1 MGLNSHLQ
9 RLTQVRAFLQALHS
23 APRAVISN
31 RNLLFSSA
39 VYAMSGLP
47 PTWDQGSSSVLPS
60 LPGFQQHFHIS
71 SGSNADEIQ
80 NFVSIVYIGYAF
92 GAAASYFTNDR
103 IGRLWSFRLYTSI
116 WIIGQL
122 VAILAP
128 GMPALYA
135 ARIICGSGIGALS
148 VTGPMSIVEIAPS
161 EIRGLL
167 TSWYAVTMGISLTVA
182 TFSVYGVYLHLP
194 AIRLQYQVVWFAPAI
209 FMALTIFA
217 SFFASESPR
226 WLLVANRPEEALST
240 LSQVRGL
247 PADHPRV
254 ETEFQEMR
262 TSISSAMN
270 RTEDGALGRRPT
282 LKEVAKETFTV
293 SANLRRLQQT
303 LVSYAMA
310 QMSGANSVTSYF
322 IPIMKIIGVEGGVGN
337 TLFLSGMYGFSKLM
351 FSLISSFFFIDL
363 LGRRKS
369 LFIGITCQMLSHIYI
384 GAFVKVHQEGQVSQS
399 ASEAAIAAIFVHA
412 FGYAVGLFILP
423 YVFGGELWP
432 TRIRSFGG
440 AVGQTF
446 HWLFLY
452 AIKFSL
458 PSLLSSTHNWG
469 AFIFFAGWCFI
480 ALIYVYLMIPEVSGL
495 SVEEIDAIFRG
506 PWFNAYKHFKTPVI
520 VGSESPAD
528 ESSRE
533 PRGNN
538 SEFADGKK

>member
-31 RNLLFSSA
+31 RNLLFSSV

-92 GAAASYFTNDR
+92 GAAASYFTNDH

-128 GMPALYA
+128 GLPVLYA

-209 FMALTIFA
+209 FMALTVFA
-217 SFFASESPR
+217 SFFACESPR

-240 LSQVRGL
+240 LS
-247 PADHPRV
+247 
-254 ETEFQEMR
+254 
-262 TSISSAMN
+262 
-270 RTEDGALGRRPT
+270 
-282 LKEVAKETFTV
+282 
-293 SANLRRLQQT
+293 
-303 LVSYAMA
+303 

-351 FSLISSFFFIDL
+351 FSLISSFFLIDL

-369 LFIGITCQMLSHIYI
+369 LSIGITCQMLSHIYI
-384 GAFVKVHQEGQVSQS
+384 GVFVKVYQEGQVSQS

-469 AFIFFAGWCFI
+469 AFIFFAGWCLI

-506 PWFNAYKHFKTPVI
+506 PWFNAYKHGKTPVI

-528 ESSRE
+528 ESSCE